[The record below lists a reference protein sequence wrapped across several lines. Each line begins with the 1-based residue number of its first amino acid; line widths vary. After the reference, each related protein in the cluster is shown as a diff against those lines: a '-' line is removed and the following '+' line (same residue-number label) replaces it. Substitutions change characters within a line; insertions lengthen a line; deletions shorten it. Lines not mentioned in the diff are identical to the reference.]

1 MLDLQDILIAMA
13 LVFPFAS
20 ASSAE
25 TEPIIDV
32 HLHAS
37 GVADFGPPPMGM
49 CSPLVAPVW
58 DQRQSYGE
66 TWVGAFKKPACDN
79 PVWSPETQ
87 DELKKRTMAE
97 VEKYNIYGVISGPP
111 DRVADW
117 KSAAPQRIMS
127 GLEFRVGDNISLGDR
142 YSVEE
147 IEALHKQGKLDV
159 LMEVITQYEGVLPT
173 DPRME
178 PYWALAEKLDI
189 PVGIHIGTGPPGAP
203 YLGFQ
208 HYRGKMH
215 SPLTI
220 EDVLIKHPKLRV
232 YIVHAG
238 YPMIDDLIA
247 AMYVHPQLHI
257 DIGVITYILP
267 KEEFRR
273 YLHRIIQAGFGERIM
288 FGSDQMVWPETI
300 GLSIGIIK
308 EDPHLTATQK
318 RDILFNNAARFLRLT
333 PEQIAAMHQ

>member
-1 MLDLQDILIAMA
+1 MRFFRHFFISAILVISST
-13 LVFPFAS
+13 S

-25 TEPIIDV
+25 REPVIDV

-37 GVADFGPPPMGM
+37 GIADFGPPPMGM

-58 DQRQSYGE
+58 DQRQAYGDH
-66 TWVGAFKKPACDN
+66 WVGLFKKPACEN
-79 PVWSPETQ
+79 PVWSPTTQ
-87 DELKKRTMAE
+87 DELKQRTVWE
-97 VEKYNIYGVISGPP
+97 LEKYNVYGVVSGPP
-111 DRVADW
+111 DRVAEW
-117 KSAAPQRIMS
+117 KAAAPRRVMS
-127 GLEFRVGDNISLGDR
+127 GLEFRLGDSISLGDR

-159 LMEVITQYEGVLPT
+159 LTEVITQYEGILPT
-173 DPRME
+173 DPGLE
-178 PYWALAEKLDI
+178 PYWALAEKLNI

-220 EDVLIKHPKLRV
+220 EDVLINHPKLRV

-247 AMYVHPQLHI
+247 AMYVHPQLHV
-257 DIGVITYILP
+257 DIGVIAYILP
-267 KEEFRR
+267 KQEFRR
-273 YLHRIIQAGFGERIM
+273 YLHRIVQAGYGERIM
-288 FGSDQMVWPETI
+288 FGSDQMIWPETI
-300 GLSIGIIK
+300 GLAIAVIK
-308 EDPHLTATQK
+308 EDPDLSEIQK
-318 RDILFNNAARFLRLT
+318 RNILFNNAARFLRLT
-333 PEQIAAMHQ
+333 PEEIAAMHR